1 MEKDPESIATVQMKP
16 EYAASEVYST
26 ASEAPPA
33 YKMRQSSSVQIAKII
48 AMTVIASSF
57 IIGFFVLAS
66 AYLQAKASCDQM
78 QTLDSVLEKELMLE
92 TLQDLPKA
100 EALQAQSTS
109 YKENSLQNDEKY
121 SSPTGKEDPDAEQI
135 STSTSSDSESES
147 ESNESGD
154 INQRLQ
160 IRLPLEFDLNDLTNA
175 LLDGNQKSRMNC
187 VVERRRSEEF
197 VDSPAKTMQ
206 LPFGLNISSDPRKQR
221 ITGERMAIF
230 CESGTSQVN
239 NEEASEPVRQVVM
252 PIHAIPLNFDH
263 SVPVNQP
270 PPPPPLQAQHMHQ
283 MPPPQS
289 MMRQMPPPPPQM
301 SAQAQNPLPIQ
312 MMQQPLRPYHPEV
325 RIQLQRVQ
333 IPRELLGEGG
343 QEQQVQI
350 QRVPL
355 DVALHRA
362 GITAEDLQNIQRMA
376 EERIQQELKE
386 MSGDNQEDESD
397 SDESSEEDDSK
408 MMPVQQLPVPAQFLQ
423 MGRVGMGRSL
433 LQPVKI
439 PVPMMQVQENADQTQ
454 QAAEEERAHFVQ
466 PRSVRSVDSV
476 LHREKR
482 VKRCACDCNC

>member
-100 EALQAQSTS
+100 EALQAQSSS
-109 YKENSLQNDEKY
+109 YRENSLQNDEKY
-121 SSPTGKEDPDAEQI
+121 NSPNGKEDPDAESI
-135 STSTSSDSESES
+135 PTTSASDSESES

-154 INQRLQ
+154 INRLQ

-175 LLDGNQKSRMNC
+175 LLEGNQKSRMNC

-206 LPFGLNISSDPRKQR
+206 LPFGLNISSDPKKQR

-239 NEEASEPVRQVVM
+239 EEMSRNEEPSEPVRQVVM
-252 PIHAIPLNFDH
+252 PIHAIPLNFAAH
-263 SVPVNQP
+263 QMPVNQP
-270 PPPPPLQAQHMHQ
+270 PPPPPQMHMP
-283 MPPPQS
+283 PPPQS
-289 MMRQMPPPPPQM
+289 MIRQMPPPPPPQGAP
-301 SAQAQNPLPIQ
+301 AQGPMPIHV
-312 MMQQPLRPYHPEV
+312 MQASRPYQPEV

-376 EERIQQELKE
+376 EERIQQEFKE
-386 MSGDNQEDESD
+386 MSANHEEDDD
-397 SDESSEEDDSK
+397 SDESSEEEDSK
-408 MMPVQQLPVPAQFLQ
+408 MVQMQQVPVPAQFLQ
-423 MGRVGMGRSL
+423 MGRVGYGRSL

-439 PVPMMQVQENADQTQ
+439 PVPMMQQENTEQPQ
-454 QAAEEERAHFVQ
+454 QAQEEERPHFVQ

>member
-100 EALQAQSTS
+100 EALQAQSSS

-121 SSPTGKEDPDAEQI
+121 SSPNGKEDPDAESI
-135 STSTSSDSESES
+135 SSSSSSDSDSESES
-147 ESNESGD
+147 NENGD
-154 INQRLQ
+154 INRLQ

-175 LLDGNQKSRMNC
+175 LLEGNQKSRMNC

-206 LPFGLNISSDPRKQR
+206 LPFGLNISSDPKKQR

-239 NEEASEPVRQVVM
+239 EEPSEPVRQVVM

-263 SVPVNQP
+263 QMPVNQP
-270 PPPPPLQAQHMHQ
+270 PPPPPQMPQMHQ
-283 MPPPQS
+283 MPPQP
-289 MMRQMPPPPPQM
+289 MVRQMPPPPPP
-301 SAQAQNPLPIQ
+301 SPAQNAPLPIQ
-312 MMQQPLRPYHPEV
+312 VMQAPRPYQPEV

-386 MSGDNQEDESD
+386 MSGANEEDDD
-397 SDESSEEDDSK
+397 SDESSEEDDNK
-408 MMPVQQLPVPAQFLQ
+408 MVQMQQLPVPAQFLQ
-423 MGRVGMGRSL
+423 MGRIGYGRSL

-439 PVPMMQVQENADQTQ
+439 PVPMMQQESPEQPQ
-454 QAAEEERAHFVQ
+454 QSQEEQRPHFVQ

>member
-78 QTLDSVLEKELMLE
+78 QTLDAVLEKELMLE

-100 EALQAQSTS
+100 EALQAQSST

-121 SSPTGKEDPDAEQI
+121 SSPNGKDDPDAESI
-135 STSTSSDSESES
+135 PASSSDSDSESES
-147 ESNESGD
+147 NENGD
-154 INQRLQ
+154 VNRLQ

-175 LLDGNQKSRMNC
+175 LLEGNQKSRMNC

-206 LPFGLNISSDPRKQR
+206 LPFGLNISSDPKKQR

-230 CESGTSQVN
+230 CESGSSQVN
-239 NEEASEPVRQVVM
+239 EESEPVRQVVM

-263 SVPVNQP
+263 QVPMNQP
-270 PPPPPLQAQHMHQ
+270 PPPPPQMHQ
-283 MPPPQS
+283 MPPQS
-289 MMRQMPPPPPQM
+289 MMRQMPPPPP
-301 SAQAQNPLPIQ
+301 SAAQSAPLPIQ
-312 MMQQPLRPYHPEV
+312 IMQAPRPYQPEV

-386 MSGDNQEDESD
+386 MSNADEDDD

-408 MMPVQQLPVPAQFLQ
+408 MVQMQQLPVPAQFLQ
-423 MGRVGMGRSL
+423 MGRVGYGRSL

-439 PVPMMQVQENADQTQ
+439 PVPMMQPQENQEQPQ
-454 QAAEEERAHFVQ
+454 QEEQRPHFVQ

>member
-100 EALQAQSTS
+100 EALQAQS

-121 SSPTGKEDPDAEQI
+121 SSPNGKEDPDAE
-135 STSTSSDSESES
+135 SVPTTSASDSESES
-147 ESNESGD
+147 DSNESGD
-154 INQRLQ
+154 INRLQ

-175 LLDGNQKSRMNC
+175 LMEGNQKSRMNC

-206 LPFGLNISSDPRKQR
+206 LPFGLNISSDPKKQR

-239 NEEASEPVRQVVM
+239 EEPSEPVRQVVM
-252 PIHAIPLNFDH
+252 PIHAIPLNFAH
-263 SVPVNQP
+263 QMPVNQP
-270 PPPPPLQAQHMHQ
+270 PPPPPQPQMHH

-289 MMRQMPPPPPQM
+289 LMREMPPPPPQNM
-301 SAQAQNPLPIQ
+301 PSQGPMPIHVVQAP
-312 MMQQPLRPYHPEV
+312 RPYQPEV

-386 MSGDNQEDESD
+386 EMSGNNEEDDD
-397 SDESSEEDDSK
+397 SSESSEEEDSK
-408 MMPVQQLPVPAQFLQ
+408 MVPMQQVPVPAQFLQ
-423 MGRVGMGRSL
+423 MGRIGYGRSL

-439 PVPMMQVQENADQTQ
+439 PVPMMQQENTDQPQ
-454 QAAEEERAHFVQ
+454 QAQEEERPHFVQ